1 MITNFNGKTFIFKK
15 LSQWFVVFLAYVV
28 LSGNPLLTINTIGMD
43 LIPQINVRELMWFVM
58 GKTLSLTYFSTG
70 LTFLC
75 VSVVNIFYN
84 NYALFNDVCFSCE
97 KTDAFNEENFNDFSI
112 LDFSN
117 PFLLSCKTKSLRE

>member
-15 LSQWFVVFLAYVV
+15 LSQWFVIFLAYIV

-84 NYALFNDVCFSCE
+84 NYALFNNACFSCE

-117 PFLLSCKTKSLRE
+117 PFLLSCKTKGLRE